1 MTWAA
6 MLWVMFVQLAGVP
19 TGEALLKRVEAA
31 MESVRDYTVTLD
43 ITADL
48 EQANI
53 PPMQA
58 KMYFK
63 QPDKVH
69 VESQGFALLPREA
82 LGFSPSRLLERFR
95 VESVTS
101 VDVEGR
107 KNYRLQLAPR
117 DERARVRTTWLEIS
131 PEHWTIERCELS
143 FADDRTVTVG
153 FKHEQVGSVWLP
165 SELSLSFASSP
176 RTIRESSP
184 LDDQKLVQAGRGT
197 LRKGNVIIRYSG
209 YQLNTGLP
217 DSIFTSSS
225 AGAAR

>member
-1 MTWAA
+1 MTRT
-6 MLWVMFVQLAGVP
+6 VMFWVAVAQLAGVP
-19 TGEALLKRVEAA
+19 AGEALLKRVEAA

-48 EQANI
+48 EQASI

-95 VESVTS
+95 VESVAS
-101 VDVEGR
+101 VTVEGR
-107 KNYRLQLAPR
+107 KLYRLQLTPR

-143 FADDRTVTVG
+143 FADDRSVTVG
-153 FKHEQVGSVWLP
+153 FKYDQVGSVWLP
-165 SELSLSFASSP
+165 SEMSLSFASSP
-176 RTIRESSP
+176 RTTHESSP
-184 LDDQKLVQAGRGT
+184 VDDQKVIQAGRGA
-197 LRKGNVIIRYSG
+197 LRKGTILIRYSG

-217 DSIFTSSS
+217 DSVFTSSS
-225 AGAAR
+225 AGAPR